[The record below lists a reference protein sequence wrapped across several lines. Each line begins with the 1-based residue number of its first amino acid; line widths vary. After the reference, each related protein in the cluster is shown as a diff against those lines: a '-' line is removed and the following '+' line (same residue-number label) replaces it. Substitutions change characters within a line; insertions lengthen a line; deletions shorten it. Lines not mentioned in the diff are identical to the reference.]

1 MRLRAMIGATALAA
15 VILMVSVGTASAAG
29 PKICTWGGTPLA
41 PTGESTQYPGVT
53 NSPSP
58 VPMYFRA
65 TGPLGGDCHGT
76 LTFVGVEDAGS
87 TCSLITFHG
96 KAYGLPGVASFAG
109 VAAVG
114 ASPGRLYDRHGNLVG
129 QEETQFL
136 TNPDAVSECNSSQGI
151 THNNFS
157 TVIELFGNYDPLQ

>member
-1 MRLRAMIGATALAA
+1 MRLRATIGGTLVAA
-15 VILMVSVGTASAAG
+15 VVLVISVGTASAAG
-29 PKICTWGGTPLA
+29 TKICTWGGTPLA
-41 PTGESTQYPGVT
+41 PTGESNQYPGVT
-53 NSPSP
+53 NTPSP

-87 TCSLITFHG
+87 TCALITFHG

-109 VAAVG
+109 VSAAGV
-114 ASPGRLYDRHGNLVG
+114 SPGRLYDRDGNLVG
-129 QEETQFL
+129 QEDTQFL
-136 TNPDAVSECNSSQGI
+136 TNPNAVSECNTPEGI

-157 TVIELFGNYDPLQ
+157 TVIELFDNYDPL